1 MGQGASSRAG
11 NRSCFLGERATYIVQ
26 IGTMRF
32 HVRWREY
39 LAQKEGLFYRVYYI
53 PDTREHAESSFGIIA
68 VESLS
73 KV

>member
-1 MGQGASSRAG
+1 
-11 NRSCFLGERATYIVQ
+11 
-26 IGTMRF
+26 MRF